1 MMAVGT
7 SPTVRLRRLTAE
19 LRRLRKEAGLTG
31 EDVARRLECDPSWVS
46 RIESGRR
53 TIRTR
58 DLRQL
63 LDVYG
68 VHGDRREMLL
78 DLARQARE
86 RGWWHPFGDIIPEWF
101 QAYVG
106 LETEA
111 AELRWY
117 EAELVPG
124 LLQTADYYRAF
135 MSTAPQA
142 DLPDEIDRKV
152 ELRLVRQQRLTAEQD
167 PLRVWA
173 ILNEAVLRRQ
183 VGGPESMRAQLDHLV
198 RLSEWQNITIQVLPF
213 SAGPHPAMDGSFV
226 IIEFPEPADPDVVY
240 LESHTGSLYLEAATV
255 IDRYNLV
262 FNHLRA
268 KALDTEQSRV
278 MIVQAAKEL

>member
-1 MMAVGT
+1 MAVGT

-31 EDVARRLECDPSWVS
+31 EDVARRLDCDPSWVS

-53 TIRTR
+53 MIRAA
-58 DLRQL
+58 DLLQL

-68 VHGDRREMLL
+68 VHGETRERLL

-86 RGWWHPFGDIIPEWF
+86 RGWWHPFGNIIPEWF

-135 MSTAPQA
+135 ISTAPQA
-142 DLPDEIDRKV
+142 DPPEVIDRKV
-152 ELRLVRQQRLTAEQD
+152 ELRLVRQQRLTEEKD
-167 PLRVWA
+167 PLRLWA
-173 ILNEAVLRRQ
+173 ILNEAVLHRR
-183 VGGPESMRAQLDHLV
+183 VGDPESMRAQLDHLV
-198 RLSEWQNITIQVLPF
+198 HLSERQNITIQVLPF
-213 SAGPHPAMDGSFV
+213 AAGPHPAMDGSFV
-226 IIEFPEPADPDVVY
+226 IIEFPEQADPDVVY
-240 LESHTGSLYLEAATV
+240 LESQTGSLYLEAPAV

-268 KALDTEQSRV
+268 KALDPEQSRA
-278 MIVQAAKEL
+278 MILRAAKEF